1 MKYPVCP
8 QCRNLTSPSSAF
20 CLFCGKALRRGARSV
35 TRESPASPRSVKT
48 GSAIAQRAFSLLAVL
63 LFLIVSVYPVVGA
76 YAAKQS
82 GNPLESPY
90 RRSGN
95 AFLES
100 SGQYSVILFI
110 SEVKSEDPEAK
121 AAADML
127 RSKQFGGTLTVS
139 VNETGSGTVSI
150 GQEFFSPE
158 GILVSAFQ
166 DDGGNLSNNTLYG
179 VVERDGMKI
188 SIVCVCA
195 DDGVSGFIWVDNA
208 ITHIEFLYFS

>member
-8 QCRNLTSPSSAF
+8 RCRNLTSPSSAF
-20 CLFCGKALRRGARSV
+20 CLFCGKALRRGARNVS
-35 TRESPASPRSVKT
+35 RESPASPRVTRT
-48 GSAIAQRAFSLLAVL
+48 GFAVAQRAFSLLAIL
-63 LFLIVSVYPVVGA
+63 LFVAACAYPLVGA
-76 YAAKQS
+76 YAAKQG

-90 RRSGN
+90 SRSGN
-95 AFLES
+95 AFLDG

-110 SEVKSEDPEAK
+110 SEVASEDPEAK

-127 RSKQFGGTLTVS
+127 SGKQFDGTLTVS

-166 DDGGNLSNNTLYG
+166 DDGGNLSNNTVYG

-195 DDGVSGFIWVDNA
+195 DEGVSGFIWVDNA